1 MAIPTYN
8 QLLRPLLQLANE
20 HDITRITA
28 TEAMIKEFNLL
39 PDEAEKKIP
48 SGRSTYIRNRTG
60 WAMTFLTK
68 GGLIAKI
75 APKTYRCT
83 EGGRRFL
90 ESHPQTITVADL
102 EAIPGW
108 EEAWTTRAKKREAA
122 AAVAGRDES
131 TPLDP
136 TETPHE
142 RIGREVVA
150 LDADLR
156 DRLLSAIVEQS
167 PEFFEQLV
175 LDVLLAMGYGGSKED
190 AAQHLGKA
198 GDEGIDGRINQDALG
213 LDQIL
218 VQAKRYARDHV
229 VTRQQIQAFIG
240 SLAGQGVSKGV
251 FITTS
256 YFAGTA
262 QEFVQRG
269 SPTKVILVD
278 GEQLIDIMLR
288 KNIGV
293 RVVETHEIKEI
304 DQNYFDESE

>member
-1 MAIPTYN
+1 
-8 QLLRPLLQLANE
+8 
-20 HDITRITA
+20 
-28 TEAMIKEFNLL
+28 
-39 PDEAEKKIP
+39 
-48 SGRSTYIRNRTG
+48 
-60 WAMTFLTK
+60 
-68 GGLIAKI
+68 
-75 APKTYRCT
+75 
-83 EGGRRFL
+83 
-90 ESHPQTITVADL
+90 
-102 EAIPGW
+102 
-108 EEAWTTRAKKREAA
+108 
-122 AAVAGRDES
+122 
-131 TPLDP
+131 
-136 TETPHE
+136 
-142 RIGREVVA
+142 
-150 LDADLR
+150 
-156 DRLLSAIVEQS
+156 
-167 PEFFEQLV
+167 
-175 LDVLLAMGYGGSKED
+175 MGYGGSKED

-198 GDEGIDGRINQDALG
+198 GDEGIDGRINQDSLG